1 MAPPLH
7 DWETFYVIVGSS
19 AAALTGLQFVVI
31 ALVAEART
39 GGGEKELQ
47 AFGSPTI
54 VHFCAVLLVAAI
66 VSTPHQS
73 FTSLSACLAIA
84 GVAGF
89 VYVVRVSILASRT
102 TGYKPVLEDWM
113 FHSIFPLAS
122 YGTMFIA
129 GMFVGGGASGA
140 LYFIAIA
147 ALLLLYVGIH
157 NAWDTAIYI
166 SVLGRRGRDEEP
178 PAPKDAP

>member
-66 VSTPHQS
+66 TSTPHQS
-73 FTSLSACLAIA
+73 FVSLSVCLLIA

-89 VYVVRVSILASRT
+89 VYVIRVSILASQT
-102 TGYKPVLEDWM
+102 TGYKPVLEDWL
-113 FHSIFPLAS
+113 FHSVFPLAS
-122 YGTMFIA
+122 YGTVFVA
-129 GMFVGGGASGA
+129 GMFVYGGAAGA
-140 LYFIAIA
+140 MYFVAIA
-147 ALLLLYVGIH
+147 ALLLLYTGIH

-166 SVLGRRGRDEEP
+166 SVVGRRGRDEEP
-178 PAPKDAP
+178 AARKDEP